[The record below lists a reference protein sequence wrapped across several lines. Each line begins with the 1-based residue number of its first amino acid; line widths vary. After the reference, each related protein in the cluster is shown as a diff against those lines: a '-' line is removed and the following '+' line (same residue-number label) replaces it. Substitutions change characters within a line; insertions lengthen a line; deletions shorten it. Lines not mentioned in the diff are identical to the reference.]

1 MTYLLLTHLFTS
13 MRSVRRR
20 LVRSYR
26 DDGYSTETILVAS
39 LLVVL
44 AIAVLAILATAVTNK
59 ANDID
64 LDAPAP
70 VAP

>member
-1 MTYLLLTHLFTS
+1 MTYLALTHLFTH
-13 MRSVRRR
+13 MKAVRQR

-44 AIAVLAILATAVTNK
+44 AIAVLAILANAVINK

-70 VAP
+70 QQ